1 MLLDSVSDVKF
12 CAKCKKEISSWQNIA
27 KRKLEWYP
35 YKLSHPKM
43 ALNNLTQILKHD
55 NHIMCFGPNDM
66 EHASILSQNKHSS
79 LKSSS
84 SANNQTKIYD
94 GSRKNTLLNIM
105 HQTIS
110 SI

>member
-43 ALNNLTQILKHD
+43 ALNYLTQI
-55 NHIMCFGPNDM
+55 
-66 EHASILSQNKHSS
+66 
-79 LKSSS
+79 
-84 SANNQTKIYD
+84 
-94 GSRKNTLLNIM
+94 
-105 HQTIS
+105 
-110 SI
+110 

>member
-43 ALNNLTQILKHD
+43 ALNYLTQILKQD
-55 NHIMCFGPNDM
+55 NHIMCFGPNGM
-66 EHASILSQNKHSS
+66 EHASILSQNKYSFF
-79 LKSSS
+79 K
-84 SANNQTKIYD
+84 KIF
-94 GSRKNTLLNIM
+94 IWC
-105 HQTIS
+105 Q
-110 SI
+110 